1 MEKKQTNFFL
11 ITGSRYPGIHGRSN
25 TKQPVLLLNLTL
37 PRSKLVLPLNQTI
50 PRSELYNVLACPTT
64 MEYYSANQL
73 QEINYT
79 LNLQEV
85 HNNMEKQSL
94 LDEKQTLLDD
104 IDDRQKTYNSENR
117 RLAKQVER
125 QKKHIKCLENCIS
138 NLKKSKLK
146 NDNGLLRDNSIIL
159 HIQKKQQQET
169 IQDLSTNER
178 SDAKHVSSKEEF
190 RNEIAR
196 LTELVNQQAKTR
208 LKNFAYT
215 RRVKQYHLHF
225 LPATPTTTASTTP
238 KKEPAPYTIPATA
251 TATAT
256 PKQHVRKSEPL
267 RFSTPI
273 SSVTQTPPTLLTNIE
288 QRFKMTSPITTKMSP
303 ILTSK
308 KEPAPT
314 TPTTPTPTQHVRKR
328 EPSRFSTPIP
338 IVTQTPPT
346 LLSSHL
352 TTNIE
357 QRKKMTSPITIK
369 DEMTKA
375 TLNEW
380 KEVKSRKRKDSS
392 LNPLTS
398 IWSVT
403 RKSDEWEEVKSKQTR
418 KKEKHTEENY
428 ELYMDQEEIHPEKTV
443 GNKICFAFVA
453 GTCSLNSSSC
463 TLIHPTETICAEIR
477 RGLSTKECQFGSE
490 CYNRNCLHKHPKHD
504 NKGNK
509 TSKSN
514 LYFSLKSHT

>member
-1 MEKKQTNFFL
+1 
-11 ITGSRYPGIHGRSN
+11 
-25 TKQPVLLLNLTL
+25 
-37 PRSKLVLPLNQTI
+37 
-50 PRSELYNVLACPTT
+50 

-104 IDDRQKTYNSENR
+104 IDDRQKTYNSEKR

-125 QKKHIKCLENCIS
+125 QKKHIKSLENCIS

-146 NDNGLLRDNSIIL
+146 NDNKLIRNNSIIL
-159 HIQKKQQQET
+159 HIQKKQQET
-169 IQDLSTNER
+169 IQ
-178 SDAKHVSSKEEF
+178 DAKHVSSKEEF

-288 QRFKMTSPITTKMSP
+288 QRFKMTSPITTKISP

-314 TPTTPTPTQHVRKR
+314 TPTTPTTPTQHVWKR
-328 EPSRFSTPIP
+328 EPSRFSTPVP

-357 QRKKMTSPITIK
+357 QRKKMTSPITINITPPK
-369 DEMTKA
+369 P

-380 KEVKSRKRKDSS
+380 KEVKSRKRKDAS
-392 LNPLTS
+392 LNPLTLQHAVS
-398 IWSVT
+398 TLTHQTRKKVHVETTESVT